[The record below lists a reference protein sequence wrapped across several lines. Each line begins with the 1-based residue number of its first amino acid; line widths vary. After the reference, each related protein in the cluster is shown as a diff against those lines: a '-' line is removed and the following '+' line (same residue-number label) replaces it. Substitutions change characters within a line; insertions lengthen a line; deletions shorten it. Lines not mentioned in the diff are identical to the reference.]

1 MKPMEQT
8 FEELFESTQ
17 YNQNIKRGQ
26 IIEANVINITD
37 DHAVLSAGLKSE
49 SFVNINQFKNSEGEV
64 EVSIG
69 DKVKVVIEEI
79 EDGEGQTKLSRQKAK
94 NEATW
99 AKLVS
104 ASETG
109 EIVTGLIQNR
119 IKGGFM
125 VLIEDVTAFLPGS
138 LVDIRPVRETQY
150 LEGTTS
156 EFKVV
161 KADKTTSNIVVSRK
175 AALLGDSEE
184 NRGEML
190 SKLNEGDVV
199 DGIIK
204 NLTDYGAFID
214 LGGLDGLL
222 HITDISWKK
231 IKHPSELLNIAEKIQ
246 VKIISIDN
254 EKNRVSLGLKQLEDD
269 PWDDLI
275 KNYEIGMKA
284 TCKIS
289 NITDYGLFMEIDDGI
304 EGLVH
309 VSEIDWTNNN
319 PNPHKIA
326 NVGDQVEVMILG
338 IDKEKRRVSL
348 GIKQCHPNPW
358 TDFAEKHSENETIKG
373 KIKSITDFGIFVEL
387 DGGIDGLVHISDVS
401 WDNDEDI
408 ELSTYKKS
416 DEIETTILAIDSNK
430 QRISLGIKQLDNDP
444 FQEYLAKHPKNS
456 TVSGVISEIDER
468 NALVSLSEKVN
479 GLLNISE
486 VSRDKVDDMRSTFR
500 PNDEIE
506 AKIVGYDKKNRT
518 IKLSIKAKEEIEEK
532 EALES
537 YKKDEK
543 ENISKTSLGDLL
555 KSKFVKDKD

>member
-1 MKPMEQT
+1 MEQT
-8 FEELFESTQ
+8 FEELFESSQ
-17 YNQNIKRGQ
+17 YNQNIKPGQ
-26 IIEANVINITD
+26 IIEANVINITA

-49 SFVNINQFKNSEGEV
+49 SFVNINQFKDSDGEI
-64 EVSIG
+64 EVNIG

-99 AKLVS
+99 SKLIS
-104 ASETG
+104 ATETG
-109 EIVTGLIQNR
+109 EIITGLIQNR

-125 VLIEDVTAFLPGS
+125 VLIDDVTAFLPGS
-138 LVDIRPVRETQY
+138 LVDVRPVRETQY
-150 LEGTTS
+150 LEGTVS

-161 KADKTTSNIVVSRK
+161 KADKSSNNIVVSRK

-199 DGIIK
+199 EGIIK

-269 PWDDLI
+269 PWEDLI

-284 TCKIS
+284 ACTIS
-289 NITDYGLFMEIDDGI
+289 NITDYGLFMEIEDGI

-309 VSEIDWTNNN
+309 VSEMDWTNNN

-326 NVGDQVEVMILG
+326 NVGDEVEVMILG

-348 GIKQCHPNPW
+348 GIKQCLPNPW
-358 TDFAEKHSENETIKG
+358 TDFANEYKENQKING

-387 DGGIDGLVHISDVS
+387 NGGIDGLVHISDVS
-401 WDNDEDI
+401 WENDEDI
-408 ELSTYKKS
+408 DLSAYKKS
-416 DEIETTILAIDSNK
+416 DEIETMILAIDSNK

-444 FQEYLAKHPKNS
+444 FQEYLTNHPKNS
-456 TVSGVISEIDER
+456 TVTGVITEVDER
-468 NALVSLSEKVN
+468 NALVTLAEKVN

-486 VSRDKVDDMRSTFR
+486 VSRDKVEDMRSSFR

-518 IKLSIKAKEEIEEK
+518 IKLSIKAKEETEEK
-532 EALES
+532 EALET

>member
-1 MKPMEQT
+1 MEQT
-8 FEELFESTQ
+8 FEELFESSQ
-17 YNQNIKRGQ
+17 YNQNIKPGQ
-26 IIEANVINITD
+26 IIEANVINITA

-49 SFVNINQFKNSEGEV
+49 SFVNINQFKSSDGEL
-64 EVSIG
+64 EVNIG

-79 EDGEGQTKLSRQKAK
+79 EDGEGQTRLSRQKAK

-99 AKLVS
+99 AKLIS
-104 ASETG
+104 ATESG
-109 EIVTGLIQNR
+109 EIITGLIQNR

-125 VLIEDVTAFLPGS
+125 VLIDDVTAFLPGS
-138 LVDIRPVRETQY
+138 LVDVRPVRETQY
-150 LEGTTS
+150 LEGTAS

-161 KADKTTSNIVVSRK
+161 KADKTSNNIVVSRK

-199 DGIIK
+199 EGIIK

-284 TCKIS
+284 ACTIS

-326 NVGDQVEVMILG
+326 NVGDQIEVMILG

-348 GIKQCHPNPW
+348 GIKQCLPNPW
-358 TDFAEKHSENETIKG
+358 TDFADQHKENQTIKG

-387 DGGIDGLVHISDVS
+387 NGGIDGLVHISDVS
-401 WDNDEDI
+401 WESDEDI
-408 ELSTYKKS
+408 DLSAYKKS
-416 DEIETTILAIDSNK
+416 DEIETMILAIDSNK

-444 FQEYLAKHPKNS
+444 FQEYLANHPKNS
-456 TVSGVISEIDER
+456 TVTGVISEVDER
-468 NALVSLSEKVN
+468 NALVSLAEKVN

-486 VSRDKVDDMRSTFR
+486 VSRDKVEDMRSSFR

-518 IKLSIKAKEEIEEK
+518 IKLSIKAKEETEEK
-532 EALES
+532 EALET

>member
-1 MKPMEQT
+1 MEQT
-8 FEELFESTQ
+8 FEELFESSQ
-17 YNQNIKRGQ
+17 YNQNIKPGQ
-26 IIEANVINITD
+26 IIEANVINITS

-49 SFVNINQFKNSEGEV
+49 SFVNINQFKNNDGEV
-64 EVSIG
+64 EISIG
-69 DKVKVVIEEI
+69 DKVNVVIEEI

-99 AKLVS
+99 AKLI
-104 ASETG
+104 AATDTG
-109 EIVTGLIQNR
+109 EIITGKIQNR

-125 VLIEDVTAFLPGS
+125 VMIDDITAFLPGS
-138 LVDIRPVRETQY
+138 LVDVRPVRETQY
-150 LEGTTS
+150 LEGTAS

-161 KADKTTSNIVVSRK
+161 KADKNSNNIVVSRK

-184 NRGEML
+184 NRGEMI

-199 DGIIK
+199 EGIIK

-231 IKHPSELLNIAEKIQ
+231 IRHPSERLTIAEKIQ

-254 EKNRVSLGLKQLEDD
+254 DKNRVSLGLKQLEDD
-269 PWDDLI
+269 PWNDLI

-284 TCKIS
+284 ACTIS

-348 GIKQCHPNPW
+348 GIKQCLDNPW
-358 TDFAEKHSENETIKG
+358 TSFAESHSENESIKG

-401 WDNDEDI
+401 WESDENID
-408 ELSTYKKS
+408 LSAYKKS
-416 DEIETTILAIDSNK
+416 DEIETVILSIDSNK
-430 QRISLGIKQLDNDP
+430 QRISLGIKQIDNDP
-444 FQEYLAKHPKNS
+444 FQDYLSKNPKNT
-456 TVSGVISEIDER
+456 TVKGVISEVDER
-468 NALVSLSEKVN
+468 NALVSLAEKVN

-486 VSRDKVDDMRSTFR
+486 VSRDKVVDMRSSFR

-518 IKLSIKAKEEIEEK
+518 IKLSIKAKEETEEK
-532 EALES
+532 EALET

-555 KSKFVKDKD
+555 KSKFIKDKD

>member
-1 MKPMEQT
+1 MEQT
-8 FEELFESTQ
+8 FEQLFESSQ
-17 YNQNIKRGQ
+17 YNQNIKPGQ
-26 IIEANVINITD
+26 IIEANVINITA

-49 SFVNINQFKNSEGEV
+49 SFVNINQFKNSDGDV
-64 EVSIG
+64 EVSVG
-69 DKVKVVIEEI
+69 DIVQVVIEEI
-79 EDGEGQTKLSRQKAK
+79 EDGEGQTRLSRQKAK

-99 AKLVS
+99 AKLIS

-109 EIVTGLIQNR
+109 EIITGLIQNR

-125 VLIEDVTAFLPGS
+125 VLIDDITAFLPGS

-161 KADKTTSNIVVSRK
+161 KAEKSSSNIVVSRK

-190 SKLNEGDVV
+190 AKLNEGDVV
-199 DGIIK
+199 EGIIK

-231 IKHPSELLNIAEKIQ
+231 IKHPSEVLNIAEKIK

-254 EKNRVSLGLKQLEDD
+254 EKSRVSLGLKQLEDD
-269 PWDDLI
+269 PWEDLI

-284 TCKIS
+284 ACTIS

-326 NVGDQVEVMILG
+326 NIGEQIEVMILG
-338 IDKEKRRVSL
+338 IDKDKRRVSL
-348 GIKQCHPNPW
+348 GIKQCLPNPW
-358 TDFAEKHSENETIKG
+358 VDFAEKHNESEIIKG

-387 DGGIDGLVHISDVS
+387 DGSIDGLIHISDVS
-401 WDNDEDI
+401 WESDENID
-408 ELSTYKKS
+408 LSSYKKS
-416 DEIETTILAIDSNK
+416 DEIESVILSIDPKK
-430 QRISLGIKQLDNDP
+430 QRISLGIKQLDSDP
-444 FQEYLAKHPKNS
+444 FQEYLNNNPKYT
-456 TVSGVISEIDER
+456 TVKGVIAEVDER
-468 NALVSLSEKVN
+468 NALVNLADKVN
-479 GLLNISE
+479 GLLNVSE
-486 VSRDKVDDMRSTFR
+486 VSRDKVEDMRSSFR
-500 PNDEIE
+500 PNDEVE
-506 AKIVGYDKKNRT
+506 AKIIGFDRKNRT
-518 IKLSIKAKEEIEEK
+518 IKLSIKAKEETEEK
-532 EALES
+532 EALET
-537 YKKDEK
+537 YQKDEK

-555 KSKFVKDKD
+555 KSKFTKGKD

>member
-1 MKPMEQT
+1 MEQT
-8 FEELFESTQ
+8 FEELFESSQ
-17 YNQNIKRGQ
+17 YNQNIKPGQ
-26 IIEANVINITD
+26 IIEANVINITA

-49 SFVNINQFKNSEGEV
+49 SFVNINQFKDSDGEI
-64 EVSIG
+64 EVNIG
-69 DKVKVVIEEI
+69 DTVKVVIEEI

-99 AKLVS
+99 SKLIS
-104 ASETG
+104 ATETG
-109 EIVTGLIQNR
+109 EIITGLIQNR

-125 VLIEDVTAFLPGS
+125 VLIDDVTAFLPGS
-138 LVDIRPVRETQY
+138 LVDVRPVRETQY
-150 LEGTTS
+150 LEGTVS

-161 KADKTTSNIVVSRK
+161 KADKSSNNIVVSRK
-175 AALLGDSEE
+175 AALLGDSED

-199 DGIIK
+199 EGIIK

-269 PWDDLI
+269 PWEDLI
-275 KNYEIGMKA
+275 KNYEIGMRA
-284 TCKIS
+284 ACTIS
-289 NITDYGLFMEIDDGI
+289 NITDYGLFMEIEDGI

-309 VSEIDWTNNN
+309 VSEMDWTNNN

-348 GIKQCHPNPW
+348 GIKQCLPNPW
-358 TDFAEKHSENETIKG
+358 TDFANEYKENQKIKG
-373 KIKSITDFGIFVEL
+373 TIKSITDFGIFVEL
-387 DGGIDGLVHISDVS
+387 NGGIDGLVHISDVS
-401 WDNDEDI
+401 WENDEDI
-408 ELSTYKKS
+408 DLSAYKKS
-416 DEIETTILAIDSNK
+416 DEIETMILAIDSNK

-444 FQEYLAKHPKNS
+444 FQEYLTSHPKNS
-456 TVSGVISEIDER
+456 TVKGVITEVDER
-468 NALVSLSEKVN
+468 NALVTLAEKVN

-486 VSRDKVDDMRSTFR
+486 VSRDKVEDMRSSFR
-500 PNDEIE
+500 PKDEIE

-518 IKLSIKAKEEIEEK
+518 IKLSIKAKEETEEK
-532 EALES
+532 EALET

>member
-1 MKPMEQT
+1 MEQT
-8 FEELFESTQ
+8 FEELFESSQ
-17 YNQNIKRGQ
+17 YNQNIKPGQ
-26 IIEANVINITD
+26 IIEANVINITS

-49 SFVNINQFKNSEGEV
+49 SFVNINQFKDNDGEV
-64 EVSIG
+64 EISIG
-69 DKVKVVIEEI
+69 DKVNVVIEEI

-99 AKLVS
+99 AKLI
-104 ASETG
+104 AATDTG
-109 EIVTGLIQNR
+109 EIITGKIQNR

-125 VLIEDVTAFLPGS
+125 VMIDDITAFLPGS
-138 LVDIRPVRETQY
+138 LVDVRPVRETQY
-150 LEGTTS
+150 LEGTAS

-161 KADKTTSNIVVSRK
+161 KADKNSNNIVVSRK

-184 NRGEML
+184 NRGEMI

-199 DGIIK
+199 EGIIK

-231 IKHPSELLNIAEKIQ
+231 IRHPSERLTIAEKIQ

-254 EKNRVSLGLKQLEDD
+254 DKNRVSLGLKQLEDD
-269 PWDDLI
+269 PWNDLI

-284 TCKIS
+284 ACTIS

-348 GIKQCHPNPW
+348 GIKQCLDNPW
-358 TDFAEKHSENETIKG
+358 VSFAESHSENESIKG

-401 WDNDEDI
+401 WESDENID
-408 ELSTYKKS
+408 LSAYKKS
-416 DEIETTILAIDSNK
+416 DEIETVILSIDSNK
-430 QRISLGIKQLDNDP
+430 QRISLGIKQIDNDP
-444 FQEYLAKHPKNS
+444 FQDYLSKNPKNT
-456 TVSGVISEIDER
+456 TVKGVISEVDER
-468 NALVSLSEKVN
+468 NALVSLAEKVN

-486 VSRDKVDDMRSTFR
+486 VSRDKVVDMRSSFR

-518 IKLSIKAKEEIEEK
+518 IKLSIKAKEETEEK
-532 EALES
+532 EALET

-555 KSKFVKDKD
+555 KSKFIKDKD

>member
-1 MKPMEQT
+1 MEQT
-8 FEELFESTQ
+8 FEELFESSQ
-17 YNQNIKRGQ
+17 YNQNIKPGQ
-26 IIEANVINITD
+26 IIEANVINITA

-49 SFVNINQFKNSEGEV
+49 SFVNINQFKSSDGEL
-64 EVSIG
+64 EVNIG

-79 EDGEGQTKLSRQKAK
+79 EDGEGQTRLSRQKAK

-99 AKLVS
+99 AKLIS
-104 ASETG
+104 ATESG
-109 EIVTGLIQNR
+109 EIITGLIQNR

-125 VLIEDVTAFLPGS
+125 VLIDDVTAFLPGS
-138 LVDIRPVRETQY
+138 LVDVRPVRETQY

-161 KADKTTSNIVVSRK
+161 KADKTSNNIVVSRK

-199 DGIIK
+199 EGIIK

-284 TCKIS
+284 ACTIS

-326 NVGDQVEVMILG
+326 NVGDQIEVMILG

-348 GIKQCHPNPW
+348 GIKQCLPNPW
-358 TDFAEKHSENETIKG
+358 TDFADQHKENQTIKG

-387 DGGIDGLVHISDVS
+387 NGGIDGLVHISDVS
-401 WDNDEDI
+401 WESDEDI
-408 ELSTYKKS
+408 DLSAYKKS
-416 DEIETTILAIDSNK
+416 DEIETMILAIDSNK

-444 FQEYLAKHPKNS
+444 FQDYLANHPKNS
-456 TVSGVISEIDER
+456 TVTGVISEVDER
-468 NALVSLSEKVN
+468 NALVSLAEKVN

-486 VSRDKVDDMRSTFR
+486 VSRDKVEDMRSSFR

-518 IKLSIKAKEEIEEK
+518 IKLSIKAKEETEEK
-532 EALES
+532 EALET

>member
-1 MKPMEQT
+1 MEQT
-8 FEELFESTQ
+8 FEELFESSQ
-17 YNQNIKRGQ
+17 YNQNIKPGQ
-26 IIEANVINITD
+26 IIEANVINITA

-49 SFVNINQFKNSEGEV
+49 SFVNINQFKSSDGEL
-64 EVSIG
+64 EVNIG

-79 EDGEGQTKLSRQKAK
+79 EDGEGQTRLSRQKAK

-99 AKLVS
+99 AKLIS
-104 ASETG
+104 ATESG
-109 EIVTGLIQNR
+109 EIITGLIQNR

-125 VLIEDVTAFLPGS
+125 VLIDDVTAFLPGS
-138 LVDIRPVRETQY
+138 LVDVRPVRETQY

-161 KADKTTSNIVVSRK
+161 KADKTSNNIVVSRK

-199 DGIIK
+199 EGIIK

-254 EKNRVSLGLKQLEDD
+254 EKSRVSLGLKQLEDD

-284 TCKIS
+284 ACTIS

-326 NVGDQVEVMILG
+326 NVGDQLEVMILG

-348 GIKQCHPNPW
+348 GIKQCLPNPW
-358 TDFAEKHSENETIKG
+358 TDFADQHKENQTIKG

-387 DGGIDGLVHISDVS
+387 NGGIDGLVHISDVS
-401 WDNDEDI
+401 WESDEDI
-408 ELSTYKKS
+408 DLSAYKKS
-416 DEIETTILAIDSNK
+416 DEIETMILAIDSNK

-444 FQEYLAKHPKNS
+444 FQEYLANHPKNS
-456 TVSGVISEIDER
+456 TVTGVISEVDER
-468 NALVSLSEKVN
+468 NALVSLAEKVN

-486 VSRDKVDDMRSTFR
+486 VSRDKVEDMRSSFR

-518 IKLSIKAKEEIEEK
+518 IKLSIKAKEETEEK
-532 EALES
+532 EALET

>member
-1 MKPMEQT
+1 MEQT
-8 FEELFESTQ
+8 FEELFESSQ
-17 YNQNIKRGQ
+17 YNQNIKPGQ
-26 IIEANVINITD
+26 IIEANVINITA

-49 SFVNINQFKNSEGEV
+49 SFVNINQFKDSDGEI
-64 EVSIG
+64 EVNIG
-69 DKVKVVIEEI
+69 DTVKVVIEEI

-99 AKLVS
+99 SKLIS
-104 ASETG
+104 ATETG
-109 EIVTGLIQNR
+109 EIITGLIQNR

-125 VLIEDVTAFLPGS
+125 VLIDDVTAFLPGS
-138 LVDIRPVRETQY
+138 LVDVRPVRETQY
-150 LEGTTS
+150 LEGTVS

-161 KADKTTSNIVVSRK
+161 KADKSSNNIVVSRK
-175 AALLGDSEE
+175 AALLGDSDE
-184 NRGEML
+184 NKGEML

-199 DGIIK
+199 EGIIK

-269 PWDDLI
+269 PWEDLI
-275 KNYEIGMKA
+275 KNYEIGMRA
-284 TCKIS
+284 ACTIS
-289 NITDYGLFMEIDDGI
+289 NITDYGLFMEIEDGI

-309 VSEIDWTNNN
+309 VSEMDWTNNN

-348 GIKQCHPNPW
+348 GIKQCLPNPW
-358 TDFAEKHSENETIKG
+358 TDFANEYKENQKIKG
-373 KIKSITDFGIFVEL
+373 TIKSITDFGIFVEL
-387 DGGIDGLVHISDVS
+387 NGGIDGLVHISDVS
-401 WDNDEDI
+401 WENDEDI
-408 ELSTYKKS
+408 DLSAYKKS
-416 DEIETTILAIDSNK
+416 DEIETMILAIDSNK

-444 FQEYLAKHPKNS
+444 FQEYLTNHPKNS
-456 TVSGVISEIDER
+456 TVTGVITEVDER
-468 NALVSLSEKVN
+468 NALVTLAEKVN

-486 VSRDKVDDMRSTFR
+486 VSRDKVEDMRSSFR

-518 IKLSIKAKEEIEEK
+518 IKLSIKAKEETEEK
-532 EALES
+532 EALET

>member
-1 MKPMEQT
+1 MEQT
-8 FEELFESTQ
+8 FEELFENSH
-17 YNQNIKRGQ
+17 YNKNIKPGQ
-26 IIEANVINITD
+26 IVEANVINVTA

-49 SFVNINQFKNSEGEV
+49 SFVNINQFKNSDGEV
-64 EVSIG
+64 EVSVG

-79 EDGEGQTKLSRQKAK
+79 EDGEGHTKLSRQKAK

-99 AKLVS
+99 AKLIS
-104 ASETG
+104 ASESG
-109 EIVTGLIQNR
+109 EIITGLIQNR

-125 VLIEDVTAFLPGS
+125 VLIDDVNAFLPGS

-161 KADKTTSNIVVSRK
+161 KADRGTSNIVVSRK

-184 NRGEML
+184 NRGELL

-269 PWDDLI
+269 PWEDLI

-284 TCKIS
+284 SCRIS
-289 NITDYGLFMEIDDGI
+289 NITDYGLFVEIDDGI

-326 NVGDQVEVMILG
+326 NIGDQIEVMILG

-348 GIKQCHPNPW
+348 GMKQCLQNPW
-358 TDFAEKHSENETIKG
+358 TEFAEQHNENDKING

-387 DGGIDGLVHISDVS
+387 DGGIDGLVHISDLS
-401 WDNDEDI
+401 WSNDEDI
-408 ELSTYKKS
+408 DMSAYKKS
-416 DEIETTILAIDSNK
+416 DDVETIILSIDPNK

-444 FQEYLAKHPKNS
+444 FQEYLANHPKNS
-456 TVSGVISEIDER
+456 TVKGVISEVDER
-468 NALVSLSEKVN
+468 NALVSLDEKVN

-486 VSRDKVDDMRSTFR
+486 VSRDKIDDMRSSFR
-500 PNDEIE
+500 PNDEIQ
-506 AKIVGYDKKNRT
+506 AKILGYDKKNRT
-518 IKLSIKAKEEIEEK
+518 IKLSIKAKEETEEK
-532 EALES
+532 EALET

>member
-1 MKPMEQT
+1 MEQT
-8 FEELFESTQ
+8 FEELFESSQ
-17 YNQNIKRGQ
+17 YNQNIKPGQ
-26 IIEANVINITD
+26 IIEANVINITA

-49 SFVNINQFKNSEGEV
+49 SFVNINQFKDSDGEI
-64 EVSIG
+64 EVNIG
-69 DKVKVVIEEI
+69 DTVKVVIEEI

-99 AKLVS
+99 SKLIS
-104 ASETG
+104 ATETG
-109 EIVTGLIQNR
+109 EIITGLIQNR

-125 VLIEDVTAFLPGS
+125 VLIDDVTAFLPGS
-138 LVDIRPVRETQY
+138 LVDVRPVRETQY
-150 LEGTTS
+150 LEGTVS

-161 KADKTTSNIVVSRK
+161 KADKSSNNIVVSRK

-199 DGIIK
+199 EGIIK

-269 PWDDLI
+269 PWEELI
-275 KNYEIGMKA
+275 KNYEIGMRA
-284 TCKIS
+284 ACTIS
-289 NITDYGLFMEIDDGI
+289 NITDYGLFMEIEDGI

-309 VSEIDWTNNN
+309 VSEMDWTNNN

-348 GIKQCHPNPW
+348 GIKQCLPNPW
-358 TDFAEKHSENETIKG
+358 TDFANEYKENQKIKG
-373 KIKSITDFGIFVEL
+373 TIKSITDFGIFVEL
-387 DGGIDGLVHISDVS
+387 NGGIDGLVHISDVS
-401 WDNDEDI
+401 WENDEDI
-408 ELSTYKKS
+408 DLSAYKKS
-416 DEIETTILAIDSNK
+416 DEIETMILAIDSNK

-444 FQEYLAKHPKNS
+444 FQEYLTNHPKNS
-456 TVSGVISEIDER
+456 TVTGVITEVDER
-468 NALVSLSEKVN
+468 NALVTLAEKVN

-486 VSRDKVDDMRSTFR
+486 VSRDKVEDMRSSFR

-518 IKLSIKAKEEIEEK
+518 IKLSIKAKEETEEK
-532 EALES
+532 EALET

-543 ENISKTSLGDLL
+543 ENN
-555 KSKFVKDKD
+555 

>member
-1 MKPMEQT
+1 MEQT
-8 FEELFESTQ
+8 FEELFEGSQ
-17 YNQNIKRGQ
+17 YNKNIKPGQ
-26 IIEANVINITD
+26 IIEANVINITP

-49 SFVNINQFKNSEGEV
+49 SFVNINQFKNSDGEI

-79 EDGEGQTKLSRQKAK
+79 EDGEGQTRLSRQKAK

-99 AKLVS
+99 SKLIS
-104 ASETG
+104 ATETG

-125 VLIEDVTAFLPGS
+125 VLLDDVTAFLPGS
-138 LVDIRPVRETQY
+138 LVDVRPVRETQY

-161 KADKTTSNIVVSRK
+161 KADKASSNIVVSRK

-190 SKLNEGDVV
+190 AKLNEGDVV
-199 DGIIK
+199 EGIIK

-231 IKHPSELLNIAEKIQ
+231 IKHPSEHLTIAEKIK

-269 PWDDLI
+269 PWEDLI

-284 TCKIS
+284 ACTIS

-326 NVGDQVEVMILG
+326 NVGDQAEVMILG
-338 IDKEKRRVSL
+338 IDKDKRRVSL
-348 GIKQCHPNPW
+348 GIKQCLPNPW
-358 TDFAEKHSENETIKG
+358 NEFAEAHNENEKIKG

-387 DGGIDGLVHISDVS
+387 NGGIDGLVHISDVS
-401 WDNDEDI
+401 WESDENID
-408 ELSTYKKS
+408 LSAYKKS
-416 DEIETTILAIDSNK
+416 DDIETIILSIDSNK
-430 QRISLGIKQLDNDP
+430 QRISLGLKQLDSDP
-444 FQEYLAKHPKNS
+444 FQEYLSNNPKNS
-456 TVSGVISEIDER
+456 TVKGVISEVDER
-468 NALVSLSEKVN
+468 NALVSLAEKVN

-486 VSRDKVDDMRSTFR
+486 VSRDKVEDMRSSFR

-518 IKLSIKAKEEIEEK
+518 IKLSIKAKQETEEK
-532 EALES
+532 EALET

>member
-1 MKPMEQT
+1 MEQT
-8 FEELFESTQ
+8 FEELFESSQ
-17 YNQNIKRGQ
+17 YNKNIKPGQ
-26 IIEANVINITD
+26 IIEANVINITP

-49 SFVNINQFKNSEGEV
+49 SFVNINQFKNSDGEI

-79 EDGEGQTKLSRQKAK
+79 EDGEGQTRLSRQKAK

-99 AKLVS
+99 SKLIS
-104 ASETG
+104 ATESG
-109 EIVTGLIQNR
+109 DIVTGLIQNR

-125 VLIEDVTAFLPGS
+125 VLLDDVTAFLPGS
-138 LVDIRPVRETQY
+138 LVDVRPVRETQY

-161 KADKTTSNIVVSRK
+161 KADKASSNIVVSRK

-190 SKLNEGDVV
+190 AKLNEGDVV
-199 DGIIK
+199 EGIIK

-231 IKHPSELLNIAEKIQ
+231 IKHPSEHLTIAEKIK

-269 PWDDLI
+269 PWEDLI

-284 TCKIS
+284 ACTIS

-326 NVGDQVEVMILG
+326 NVGDQAEVMILG
-338 IDKEKRRVSL
+338 IDKDKRRVSL
-348 GIKQCHPNPW
+348 GIKQCLPNPW
-358 TDFAEKHSENETIKG
+358 NEFAEAHNENEKIKG

-387 DGGIDGLVHISDVS
+387 NGGIDGLVHISDVS
-401 WDNDEDI
+401 WESDENID
-408 ELSTYKKS
+408 LSAYKKS
-416 DEIETTILAIDSNK
+416 DDIETIILSIDSNK
-430 QRISLGIKQLDNDP
+430 QRISLGLKQLDSDP
-444 FQEYLAKHPKNS
+444 FQEYLSNNPKNS
-456 TVSGVISEIDER
+456 TVKGVISEVDER
-468 NALVSLSEKVN
+468 NALVSLAEKVN

-486 VSRDKVDDMRSTFR
+486 VSRDKIEDMRSSFR

-518 IKLSIKAKEEIEEK
+518 IKLSIRAKQETEEK
-532 EALES
+532 EALET

>member
-1 MKPMEQT
+1 MEQT
-8 FEELFESTQ
+8 FEELFENSQ
-17 YNQNIKRGQ
+17 YNQNIKPGQ
-26 IIEANVINITD
+26 IIEANVINITA

-49 SFVNINQFKNSEGEV
+49 SFVNINQFKSSDGEL
-64 EVSIG
+64 EVNIG

-79 EDGEGQTKLSRQKAK
+79 EDGEGQTRLSRQKAK

-99 AKLVS
+99 AKLIS
-104 ASETG
+104 ATESG
-109 EIVTGLIQNR
+109 EIITGLIQNR

-125 VLIEDVTAFLPGS
+125 VLIDDVTAFLPGS
-138 LVDIRPVRETQY
+138 LVDVRPVRETQY

-161 KADKTTSNIVVSRK
+161 KADKTSNNIVVSRK

-199 DGIIK
+199 EGIIK

-284 TCKIS
+284 ACTIS

-326 NVGDQVEVMILG
+326 NVGDQIEVMILG

-348 GIKQCHPNPW
+348 GIKQCLPNPW
-358 TDFAEKHSENETIKG
+358 TDFADQHKENQTIKG

-387 DGGIDGLVHISDVS
+387 NGGIDGLVHISDVS
-401 WDNDEDI
+401 WESDEDI
-408 ELSTYKKS
+408 DLSAYKKS
-416 DEIETTILAIDSNK
+416 DEIETMILAIDSNK

-444 FQEYLAKHPKNS
+444 FQEYLANHPKNS
-456 TVSGVISEIDER
+456 TVTGVISEVDER
-468 NALVSLSEKVN
+468 NALVSLAEKVN

-486 VSRDKVDDMRSTFR
+486 VSRDKVEDMRSSFR

-518 IKLSIKAKEEIEEK
+518 IKLSIKAKEETEEK
-532 EALES
+532 EALET

>member
-1 MKPMEQT
+1 MEQT
-8 FEELFESTQ
+8 FEELFESSQ
-17 YNQNIKRGQ
+17 YNQNIKPGQ
-26 IIEANVINITD
+26 IIDANVINITP

-49 SFVNINQFKNSEGEV
+49 SFVNINQFKNSDGEV
-64 EVSIG
+64 EISIG

-79 EDGEGQTKLSRQKAK
+79 EDGEGQTRLSRQKAK

-99 AKLVS
+99 NKLIS
-104 ASETG
+104 ATESG

-125 VLIEDVTAFLPGS
+125 VLIDDITAFLPGS

-161 KADKTTSNIVVSRK
+161 KADKTSNNIVVSRK

-199 DGIIK
+199 EGIIK

-231 IKHPSELLNIAEKIQ
+231 IKHPSELLNIAEKIK

-269 PWDDLI
+269 PWEDLI

-284 TCKIS
+284 SCTIS

-326 NVGDQVEVMILG
+326 NVGDQIEVMILG
-338 IDKEKRRVSL
+338 IEKEKRRVSL
-348 GIKQCHPNPW
+348 GIKQCLPNPW
-358 TDFAEKHSENETIKG
+358 ADFSDRYNQNEKING

-387 DGGIDGLVHISDVS
+387 DGGIDGLIHISDIS
-401 WDNDEDI
+401 WESDENID
-408 ELSTYKKS
+408 LSTYKKS
-416 DEIETTILAIDSNK
+416 DEIEAMILSIDPKK

-444 FQEYLAKHPKNS
+444 FQEYITKNTKNS
-456 TVSGVISEIDER
+456 TVKGIISEVDER
-468 NALVSLSEKVN
+468 NALVSLADKVN

-486 VSRDKVDDMRSTFR
+486 VSRDKIDDMRSSFR

-506 AKIVGYDKKNRT
+506 AKIIGYDKKNRT
-518 IKLSIKAKEEIEEK
+518 IKLSIKAKEETEEK
-532 EALES
+532 EALET

-543 ENISKTSLGDLL
+543 ESISKTSLGDLL
-555 KSKFVKDKD
+555 KSKFVKDED

>member
-1 MKPMEQT
+1 MEQT
-8 FEELFESTQ
+8 FEKLFESSQ
-17 YNQNIKRGQ
+17 YNQNIKPGQ
-26 IIEANVINITD
+26 IIEANVINITA

-49 SFVNINQFKNSEGEV
+49 SFVNINQFKSSDGEL
-64 EVSIG
+64 EVNIG

-79 EDGEGQTKLSRQKAK
+79 EDGEGQTRLSRQKAK

-99 AKLVS
+99 AKLIS
-104 ASETG
+104 STESG

-125 VLIEDVTAFLPGS
+125 VLIDDVTAFLPGS
-138 LVDIRPVRETQY
+138 LVDVRPVRETQY

-161 KADKTTSNIVVSRK
+161 KADKTSNNIVVSRK

-199 DGIIK
+199 EGIIK

-284 TCKIS
+284 ACMIS

-326 NVGDQVEVMILG
+326 NVGDQIEVMILG

-348 GIKQCHPNPW
+348 GIKQCLPNPW
-358 TDFAEKHSENETIKG
+358 TDFADQHKENQTIKG

-387 DGGIDGLVHISDVS
+387 NGGIDGLVHISDVS
-401 WDNDEDI
+401 WESDEDI
-408 ELSTYKKS
+408 DLSAYKKS
-416 DEIETTILAIDSNK
+416 DEIETMILAIDSNK

-444 FQEYLAKHPKNS
+444 FQEYLANHPKNS
-456 TVSGVISEIDER
+456 TVTGVISEVDER
-468 NALVSLSEKVN
+468 NALVSLAEKVN

-486 VSRDKVDDMRSTFR
+486 VSRDKVEDMRSSFR

-518 IKLSIKAKEEIEEK
+518 IKLSIKAKEETEEK
-532 EALES
+532 EALET

>member
-1 MKPMEQT
+1 MEQT
-8 FEELFESTQ
+8 FEELFESSQ
-17 YNQNIKRGQ
+17 YNQNIKPGQ
-26 IIEANVINITD
+26 IIEANVINITA

-49 SFVNINQFKNSEGEV
+49 SFVNINQFKDSDGEI
-64 EVSIG
+64 EVNIG

-99 AKLVS
+99 SKLIS
-104 ASETG
+104 ATETG
-109 EIVTGLIQNR
+109 EIITGLIQNR

-125 VLIEDVTAFLPGS
+125 VLIDDVTAFLPGS
-138 LVDIRPVRETQY
+138 LVDVRPVRETQY
-150 LEGTTS
+150 LEGTVS

-161 KADKTTSNIVVSRK
+161 KADKSSNNIVVSRK

-199 DGIIK
+199 EGIIK

-269 PWDDLI
+269 PWEDLI
-275 KNYEIGMKA
+275 KNYEIGMRA
-284 TCKIS
+284 ACTIS
-289 NITDYGLFMEIDDGI
+289 NITDYGLFMEIEDGI

-309 VSEIDWTNNN
+309 VSEMDWTNNN

-326 NVGDQVEVMILG
+326 NVGDEVEVMILG

-348 GIKQCHPNPW
+348 GIKQCLPNPW
-358 TDFAEKHSENETIKG
+358 TDFANEYKENQKIKG
-373 KIKSITDFGIFVEL
+373 TIKSITDFGIFVEL
-387 DGGIDGLVHISDVS
+387 NGGIDGLVHISDVS
-401 WDNDEDI
+401 WENDEDI
-408 ELSTYKKS
+408 DLSAYKKS
-416 DEIETTILAIDSNK
+416 DEIETMILAIDSNK

-444 FQEYLAKHPKNS
+444 FQEYLANHPKNS
-456 TVSGVISEIDER
+456 TVTGVITEVDER
-468 NALVSLSEKVN
+468 NALVTLAEKVN

-486 VSRDKVDDMRSTFR
+486 VSRDKVEDMRSSFR

-518 IKLSIKAKEEIEEK
+518 IKLSIKAKEETEEK
-532 EALES
+532 EALET

>member
-1 MKPMEQT
+1 MEQT
-8 FEELFESTQ
+8 FEELFESSQ
-17 YNQNIKRGQ
+17 YNQNIKPGQ
-26 IIEANVINITD
+26 IIEANVINITA

-49 SFVNINQFKNSEGEV
+49 SFVNINQFKDSDGEI
-64 EVSIG
+64 EVNIG

-99 AKLVS
+99 SKLIS
-104 ASETG
+104 ATETG
-109 EIVTGLIQNR
+109 EIITGLIQNR

-125 VLIEDVTAFLPGS
+125 VLIDDVTAFLPGS
-138 LVDIRPVRETQY
+138 LVDVRPVRETQY
-150 LEGTTS
+150 LEGTVS

-161 KADKTTSNIVVSRK
+161 KADKSSNNIVVSRK

-199 DGIIK
+199 EGIIK

-269 PWDDLI
+269 PWEDLI
-275 KNYEIGMKA
+275 KNYEIGMRA
-284 TCKIS
+284 ACTIS
-289 NITDYGLFMEIDDGI
+289 NITDYGLFMEIEDGI

-309 VSEIDWTNNN
+309 VSEMDWTNNN

-348 GIKQCHPNPW
+348 GIKQCLPNPW
-358 TDFAEKHSENETIKG
+358 TDFANEYKENQKIKG
-373 KIKSITDFGIFVEL
+373 TIKSITDFGIFVEL
-387 DGGIDGLVHISDVS
+387 NGGIDGLVHISDVS
-401 WDNDEDI
+401 WENDEDI
-408 ELSTYKKS
+408 DLSAYKKS
-416 DEIETTILAIDSNK
+416 DEIETMILAIDSNK

-444 FQEYLAKHPKNS
+444 FQEYLTNHPKNS
-456 TVSGVISEIDER
+456 TVTGVVTEVDER
-468 NALVSLSEKVN
+468 NALVTLAEKVN

-486 VSRDKVDDMRSTFR
+486 VSRDKVEDMRSSFR
-500 PNDEIE
+500 PNDQIE

-518 IKLSIKAKEEIEEK
+518 IKLSIKAKEETEEK
-532 EALES
+532 EALET

>member
-1 MKPMEQT
+1 MEQT
-8 FEELFESTQ
+8 FEELFESSQ
-17 YNQNIKRGQ
+17 YNQNIKPGQ
-26 IIEANVINITD
+26 IIEANVINITA

-49 SFVNINQFKNSEGEV
+49 SFVNINQFKDSDGEI
-64 EVSIG
+64 EVNIG
-69 DKVKVVIEEI
+69 DTVKVVIEEI

-99 AKLVS
+99 SKLIS
-104 ASETG
+104 ATETG
-109 EIVTGLIQNR
+109 EIITGLIQNR

-125 VLIEDVTAFLPGS
+125 VLIDDVTAFLPGS
-138 LVDIRPVRETQY
+138 LVDVRPVRETQY
-150 LEGTTS
+150 LEGTVS

-161 KADKTTSNIVVSRK
+161 KADKSSNNIVVSRK

-199 DGIIK
+199 EGIIK

-269 PWDDLI
+269 PWEDLI

-284 TCKIS
+284 ACTIS
-289 NITDYGLFMEIDDGI
+289 NITDYGLFMEIEDGI

-309 VSEIDWTNNN
+309 VSEMDWTNNN

-348 GIKQCHPNPW
+348 GIKQCLPNPW
-358 TDFAEKHSENETIKG
+358 TDFANEYKENQKIKG
-373 KIKSITDFGIFVEL
+373 TIKSITDFGIFVEL
-387 DGGIDGLVHISDVS
+387 NGGIDGLVHISDVS
-401 WDNDEDI
+401 WENDEDI
-408 ELSTYKKS
+408 DLSAYKKS
-416 DEIETTILAIDSNK
+416 DEIETMILAIDSNK

-444 FQEYLAKHPKNS
+444 FQEYLTNHPKNS
-456 TVSGVISEIDER
+456 TVTGVITEVDER
-468 NALVSLSEKVN
+468 NALVTLAEKVN

-486 VSRDKVDDMRSTFR
+486 VSRDKVEDMRSSFR

-518 IKLSIKAKEEIEEK
+518 IKLSIKAKEETEEK
-532 EALES
+532 EALET

>member
-1 MKPMEQT
+1 MEQT
-8 FEELFESTQ
+8 FEELFESSK
-17 YNQNIKRGQ
+17 YNQNIKPGQ
-26 IIEANVINITD
+26 IIEANVINITP

-49 SFVNINQFKNSEGEV
+49 SFVNINQFKNSDGEI

-69 DKVKVVIEEI
+69 DKVNVVIEEI
-79 EDGEGQTKLSRQKAK
+79 EDGEGQTRLSRQKAK

-99 AKLVS
+99 AKLIS
-104 ASETG
+104 ATESG

-125 VLIEDVTAFLPGS
+125 VLIDDVNAFLPGS

-150 LEGTTS
+150 LEGSTS

-161 KADKTTSNIVVSRK
+161 KADKSSNNIVVSRK

-190 SKLNEGDVV
+190 SKLNEGDIVE
-199 DGIIK
+199 GIIK

-284 TCKIS
+284 ACTIS

-326 NVGDQVEVMILG
+326 NIGDQVEVMILG
-338 IDKEKRRVSL
+338 IDKDKRRVSL
-348 GIKQCHPNPW
+348 GIKQCLPNPW
-358 TDFAEKHSENETIKG
+358 TDFSQTHTENEKIKG

-387 DGGIDGLVHISDVS
+387 NGGIDGLVHISDIS
-401 WDNDEDI
+401 WESDENID
-408 ELSTYKKS
+408 LSAYKKS
-416 DEIETTILAIDSNK
+416 DEIEAIILSIDSNK
-430 QRISLGIKQLDNDP
+430 QRISLGIKQLDSDP
-444 FQEYLAKHPKNS
+444 FQEYLLKNPKNS
-456 TVSGVISEIDER
+456 TVKGIISEVDER
-468 NALVSLSEKVN
+468 NALISLADKVN

-486 VSRDKVDDMRSTFR
+486 VSRDKVEDMRSSFR

-506 AKIVGYDKKNRT
+506 AKIVGFDKKNRT
-518 IKLSIKAKEEIEEK
+518 IKLSIKAKEETEEK
-532 EALES
+532 EALET

-543 ENISKTSLGDLL
+543 ESISKTTLGDLL
-555 KSKFVKDKD
+555 KSKFIKDKD

>member
-1 MKPMEQT
+1 MEQT
-8 FEELFESTQ
+8 FEELFENSQ
-17 YNQNIKRGQ
+17 YNQNIKPGQ
-26 IIEANVINITD
+26 IIEANVINITA

-49 SFVNINQFKNSEGEV
+49 SFVNINQFKSSDGEL
-64 EVSIG
+64 EVNIG

-79 EDGEGQTKLSRQKAK
+79 EDGEGQTRLSRQKAK

-99 AKLVS
+99 AKLIS
-104 ASETG
+104 ATESG
-109 EIVTGLIQNR
+109 EIITGLIQNR

-125 VLIEDVTAFLPGS
+125 VLIDDVTAFLPGS
-138 LVDIRPVRETQY
+138 LVDVRPVRETQY

-161 KADKTTSNIVVSRK
+161 KADKTSNNIVVSRK

-199 DGIIK
+199 EGIIK

-284 TCKIS
+284 ACTIS

-319 PNPHKIA
+319 PNPHKLA

-348 GIKQCHPNPW
+348 GIKQCLPNPW
-358 TDFAEKHSENETIKG
+358 TDFADQHKENQTIKG

-387 DGGIDGLVHISDVS
+387 NGGIDGLVHISDVS
-401 WDNDEDI
+401 WESDEDI
-408 ELSTYKKS
+408 DLSAYKKS
-416 DEIETTILAIDSNK
+416 DEIETMILAIDSNK

-444 FQEYLAKHPKNS
+444 FQEYLANHPKNS
-456 TVSGVISEIDER
+456 TVTGVISEVDER
-468 NALVSLSEKVN
+468 NALVSLAEKVN

-486 VSRDKVDDMRSTFR
+486 VSRDKVEDMRSSFR

-518 IKLSIKAKEEIEEK
+518 IKLSIKAKEETEEK
-532 EALES
+532 EALAT

>member
-1 MKPMEQT
+1 MEQT
-8 FEELFESTQ
+8 FEELFESSQ
-17 YNQNIKRGQ
+17 YNHNIKPGQ
-26 IIEANVINITD
+26 IIEANVIKITP

-49 SFVNINQFKNSEGEV
+49 SFVNINQFKNSDGEI
-64 EVSIG
+64 EVTIG

-79 EDGEGQTKLSRQKAK
+79 EDGEGQTRLSRQKAK

-99 AKLVS
+99 SKLIS
-104 ASETG
+104 ATESG
-109 EIVTGLIQNR
+109 DIVTGLIQNR

-125 VLIEDVTAFLPGS
+125 VLIDDVTAFLPGS
-138 LVDIRPVRETQY
+138 LVDVRPVRETQY

-161 KADKTTSNIVVSRK
+161 KADKSSNNIVVSRK

-190 SKLNEGDVV
+190 SKLNEGDIV

-231 IKHPSELLNIAEKIQ
+231 IKHPSERLNIAEKIQ

-284 TCKIS
+284 ACTIS

-309 VSEIDWTNNN
+309 VSEVDWKNNN

-326 NVGDQVEVMILG
+326 NIGDQVEVMILS
-338 IDKEKRRVSL
+338 IDKDKRRVSL
-348 GIKQCHPNPW
+348 GIKQCLPNPW
-358 TDFAEKHSENETIKG
+358 TDFSETHNENEKIKG

-387 DGGIDGLVHISDVS
+387 NGGIDGLVHISDVS
-401 WDNDEDI
+401 WENDENID
-408 ELSTYKKS
+408 LSGYKKS
-416 DEIETTILAIDSNK
+416 DEIETMILSIDPSK
-430 QRISLGIKQLDNDP
+430 QRISLGIKQLDSDP
-444 FQEYLAKHPKNS
+444 FQAYLMKNPKNS
-456 TVSGVISEIDER
+456 TVKGTVSEVDER
-468 NALVSLSEKVN
+468 NALISLADKVN

-486 VSRDKVDDMRSTFR
+486 VSRDKVEDMRSSFR

-518 IKLSIKAKEEIEEK
+518 IKLSIKAKEETEEK
-532 EALES
+532 EALET

-543 ENISKTSLGDLL
+543 ENISKTTLGDLL
-555 KSKFVKDKD
+555 KSKFVKGKD

>member
-1 MKPMEQT
+1 MEQT
-8 FEELFESTQ
+8 FEELFESSQ
-17 YNQNIKRGQ
+17 YNQNIKPGQ
-26 IIEANVINITD
+26 IIEANVINITA

-49 SFVNINQFKNSEGEV
+49 SFVNINQFKSSDGEL
-64 EVSIG
+64 EVNIG

-79 EDGEGQTKLSRQKAK
+79 EDGEGQTRLSRQKAK

-99 AKLVS
+99 AKLIS
-104 ASETG
+104 ATESG
-109 EIVTGLIQNR
+109 EIITGLIQNR

-125 VLIEDVTAFLPGS
+125 VLIDDVTAFLPGS
-138 LVDIRPVRETQY
+138 LVDVRPVRETQY

-161 KADKTTSNIVVSRK
+161 KADKTSNNIVVSRK

-199 DGIIK
+199 EGIIK

-284 TCKIS
+284 ACTIS

-326 NVGDQVEVMILG
+326 NVGDQIEVMILG

-348 GIKQCHPNPW
+348 GIKQCLPNPW
-358 TDFAEKHSENETIKG
+358 TDFADQHKENQTIKG

-387 DGGIDGLVHISDVS
+387 NGGIDGLVHISDVS
-401 WDNDEDI
+401 WESDEDI
-408 ELSTYKKS
+408 DLSAYKKS
-416 DEIETTILAIDSNK
+416 DEIETMILAIDSNK

-444 FQEYLAKHPKNS
+444 FQEYLANHPKNT
-456 TVSGVISEIDER
+456 TVTGVISEVDER
-468 NALVSLSEKVN
+468 NALVSLAEKVN

-486 VSRDKVDDMRSTFR
+486 VSRDKVEDMRSSFR

-518 IKLSIKAKEEIEEK
+518 IKLSIKAKEETEEK
-532 EALES
+532 EALET

>member
-1 MKPMEQT
+1 MEQT
-8 FEELFESTQ
+8 FEELFENSQ
-17 YNQNIKRGQ
+17 YNQNIKPGQ
-26 IIEANVINITD
+26 IIEANVINITA

-49 SFVNINQFKNSEGEV
+49 SFVNINQFKSSDGEL
-64 EVSIG
+64 EVNIG

-79 EDGEGQTKLSRQKAK
+79 EDGEGQTRLSRQKAK

-99 AKLVS
+99 AKLIS
-104 ASETG
+104 ATESG
-109 EIVTGLIQNR
+109 EIITGLIQNR

-125 VLIEDVTAFLPGS
+125 VLIDDVTAFLPGS
-138 LVDIRPVRETQY
+138 LVDVRPVRETQY

-156 EFKVV
+156 EFKVI
-161 KADKTTSNIVVSRK
+161 KADKTSNNIVVSRK

-199 DGIIK
+199 EGIIK

-254 EKNRVSLGLKQLEDD
+254 EKSRVSLGLKQLEDD

-284 TCKIS
+284 ACTIS

-319 PNPHKIA
+319 PNPHKLA

-348 GIKQCHPNPW
+348 GIKQCLPNPW
-358 TDFAEKHSENETIKG
+358 TDFADQHKENQTIKG

-387 DGGIDGLVHISDVS
+387 NGGIDGLVHISDVS
-401 WDNDEDI
+401 WESDEDI
-408 ELSTYKKS
+408 DLSAYKKS
-416 DEIETTILAIDSNK
+416 DEIETMILAIDSNK

-444 FQEYLAKHPKNS
+444 FQEYLANHPKNS
-456 TVSGVISEIDER
+456 TVTGVISEVDER
-468 NALVSLSEKVN
+468 NALVSLAEKVN

-486 VSRDKVDDMRSTFR
+486 VSRDKVEDMRSSFR

-518 IKLSIKAKEEIEEK
+518 IKLSIKAKEETEEK
-532 EALES
+532 EALET

>member
-1 MKPMEQT
+1 MEQT
-8 FEELFESTQ
+8 FEDLFESSQ
-17 YNQNIKRGQ
+17 YNQNIKPGQ
-26 IIEANVINITD
+26 IIEANVINITA

-49 SFVNINQFKNSEGEV
+49 SFVNINQFKSSDGEL
-64 EVSIG
+64 EVNIG

-79 EDGEGQTKLSRQKAK
+79 EDGEGQTRLSRQKAK

-99 AKLVS
+99 AKLIS
-104 ASETG
+104 ATESG
-109 EIVTGLIQNR
+109 EIITGLIQNR

-125 VLIEDVTAFLPGS
+125 VLIDDVTAFLPGS
-138 LVDIRPVRETQY
+138 LVDVRPVRETQY
-150 LEGTTS
+150 LEGTAS

-161 KADKTTSNIVVSRK
+161 KADKTSNNIVVSRK

-199 DGIIK
+199 EGIIK

-275 KNYEIGMKA
+275 RNYEIGMKA
-284 TCKIS
+284 ACTIS

-348 GIKQCHPNPW
+348 GIKQCLPNPW
-358 TDFAEKHSENETIKG
+358 TDFADQHKENQTIKG

-387 DGGIDGLVHISDVS
+387 NGGIDGLVHISDVS
-401 WDNDEDI
+401 WESDEDI
-408 ELSTYKKS
+408 DLSAYKKS
-416 DEIETTILAIDSNK
+416 DEIETMILAIDSNK

-444 FQEYLAKHPKNS
+444 FQEYLANHPKNS
-456 TVSGVISEIDER
+456 TVTGVISEVDER
-468 NALVSLSEKVN
+468 NALVSLAEKVN

-486 VSRDKVDDMRSTFR
+486 VSRDKVEDMRSSFR

-518 IKLSIKAKEEIEEK
+518 IKLSIKAKEETEEK
-532 EALES
+532 EALET

-555 KSKFVKDKD
+555 KSKFIKDKD

>member
-1 MKPMEQT
+1 MEQT
-8 FEELFESTQ
+8 FEELFESSQ
-17 YNQNIKRGQ
+17 YNQNIKPGQ
-26 IIEANVINITD
+26 IIEANVINITA

-49 SFVNINQFKNSEGEV
+49 SFVNINQFKDSDGEI
-64 EVSIG
+64 EVNIG
-69 DKVKVVIEEI
+69 DTVKVVIEEI

-99 AKLVS
+99 SKLIS
-104 ASETG
+104 ATETG
-109 EIVTGLIQNR
+109 EIITGLIQNR

-125 VLIEDVTAFLPGS
+125 VLIDDVTAFLPGS
-138 LVDIRPVRETQY
+138 LVDVRPVRETQY
-150 LEGTTS
+150 LEGTVS

-161 KADKTTSNIVVSRK
+161 KADKSSNNIVVSRK

-199 DGIIK
+199 EGIIK

-269 PWDDLI
+269 PWEDLI
-275 KNYEIGMKA
+275 KNYEIGMRA
-284 TCKIS
+284 ACTIS
-289 NITDYGLFMEIDDGI
+289 NITDYGLFMEIEDGI

-309 VSEIDWTNNN
+309 VSEMDWTNNN

-348 GIKQCHPNPW
+348 GIKQCLPNPW
-358 TDFAEKHSENETIKG
+358 TDFANEYKENQKIKG
-373 KIKSITDFGIFVEL
+373 TIKSITDFGIFVEL
-387 DGGIDGLVHISDVS
+387 NGGIDGLVHISDVS
-401 WDNDEDI
+401 WENDEDI
-408 ELSTYKKS
+408 DLSAYKKS
-416 DEIETTILAIDSNK
+416 DEIETMILAIDSNK

-444 FQEYLAKHPKNS
+444 FQEYLTNHPKNS
-456 TVSGVISEIDER
+456 TVTGVITEVDER
-468 NALVSLSEKVN
+468 NALVTLAEKVN

-486 VSRDKVDDMRSTFR
+486 VSRDKVEDMRSSFR

-518 IKLSIKAKEEIEEK
+518 IKLSIKAKEETEEK
-532 EALES
+532 EALET

>member
-1 MKPMEQT
+1 MEQT
-8 FEELFESTQ
+8 FEELFESSQ
-17 YNQNIKRGQ
+17 YNQNIKPGQ
-26 IIEANVINITD
+26 IIEANVINITA

-49 SFVNINQFKNSEGEV
+49 SFVNINQFKDSDGEI
-64 EVSIG
+64 EVNIG
-69 DKVKVVIEEI
+69 DTVKVVIEEI

-99 AKLVS
+99 SKLIS
-104 ASETG
+104 ATETG
-109 EIVTGLIQNR
+109 EIITGLIQNR

-125 VLIEDVTAFLPGS
+125 VLIDDVTAFLPGS
-138 LVDIRPVRETQY
+138 LVDVRPVRETQY
-150 LEGTTS
+150 LEGTVS

-161 KADKTTSNIVVSRK
+161 KADKSSNNIVVSRK

-199 DGIIK
+199 EGIIK

-269 PWDDLI
+269 PWEDLI
-275 KNYEIGMKA
+275 KNYEIGMRA
-284 TCKIS
+284 ACTIS
-289 NITDYGLFMEIDDGI
+289 NITDYGLFMEIEDGI

-309 VSEIDWTNNN
+309 VSEMDWTNNN

-326 NVGDQVEVMILG
+326 NVGDEVEVMILG

-348 GIKQCHPNPW
+348 GIKQCLPNPW
-358 TDFAEKHSENETIKG
+358 TDFANEYKENQKIKG
-373 KIKSITDFGIFVEL
+373 TIKSITDFGIFVEL
-387 DGGIDGLVHISDVS
+387 NGGIDGLVHISDVS
-401 WDNDEDI
+401 WENDEDI
-408 ELSTYKKS
+408 DLSAYKKS
-416 DEIETTILAIDSNK
+416 DEIETMILAIDSNK

-444 FQEYLAKHPKNS
+444 FQDYLANHPKNS
-456 TVSGVISEIDER
+456 IVTGVIIEVDER
-468 NALVSLSEKVN
+468 NALVTLAEKVN

-486 VSRDKVDDMRSTFR
+486 VSRDKVEDMRSSFR

-518 IKLSIKAKEEIEEK
+518 IKLSIKAKEETEEK
-532 EALES
+532 EALET

>member
-1 MKPMEQT
+1 MEQT
-8 FEELFESTQ
+8 FEELFESSQ
-17 YNQNIKRGQ
+17 YNQNIKPGQ
-26 IIEANVINITD
+26 IIEANVINITS

-49 SFVNINQFKNSEGEV
+49 SFVNINQFKNNDGEV
-64 EVSIG
+64 EISIG
-69 DKVKVVIEEI
+69 DKVNVVIEEI

-99 AKLVS
+99 AKLI
-104 ASETG
+104 AAIDTG
-109 EIVTGLIQNR
+109 EIITGKIQNR

-125 VLIEDVTAFLPGS
+125 VMIDDITAFLPGS
-138 LVDIRPVRETQY
+138 LVDVRPVRETQY
-150 LEGTTS
+150 LEGTAS

-161 KADKTTSNIVVSRK
+161 KADKNSNNIVVSRK

-184 NRGEML
+184 NRGEMI

-199 DGIIK
+199 EGIIK

-231 IKHPSELLNIAEKIQ
+231 IRHPSERLTIAEKIQ

-254 EKNRVSLGLKQLEDD
+254 DKNRVSLGLKQLEDD
-269 PWDDLI
+269 PWNDLI

-284 TCKIS
+284 ACTIS

-348 GIKQCHPNPW
+348 GIKQCLDNPW
-358 TDFAEKHSENETIKG
+358 TSFAESHSENESIKG

-401 WDNDEDI
+401 WESDENID
-408 ELSTYKKS
+408 LSAYKKS
-416 DEIETTILAIDSNK
+416 DEIETVILSIDSNK
-430 QRISLGIKQLDNDP
+430 QRISLGIKQIDNDP
-444 FQEYLAKHPKNS
+444 FQDYLSKNPKNT
-456 TVSGVISEIDER
+456 TVKGVISEVDER
-468 NALVSLSEKVN
+468 NALVSLAEKVN

-486 VSRDKVDDMRSTFR
+486 VSRDKVVDMRSSFR

-518 IKLSIKAKEEIEEK
+518 IKLSIKAKEETEEK
-532 EALES
+532 EALET

-555 KSKFVKDKD
+555 KSKFIKDKD

>member
-1 MKPMEQT
+1 MEQT
-8 FEELFESTQ
+8 FEELFESSQ
-17 YNQNIKRGQ
+17 YNQNIKPGQ
-26 IIEANVINITD
+26 IIEANVINITS

-49 SFVNINQFKNSEGEV
+49 SFVNINQFKNNDGEV
-64 EVSIG
+64 EISIG
-69 DKVKVVIEEI
+69 DKVNVVIEEI

-99 AKLVS
+99 AKLI
-104 ASETG
+104 AATDTG
-109 EIVTGLIQNR
+109 EIITGKIQNR

-125 VLIEDVTAFLPGS
+125 VMIDDITAFLPGS
-138 LVDIRPVRETQY
+138 LVDVRPVRETQY
-150 LEGTTS
+150 LEGTAS

-161 KADKTTSNIVVSRK
+161 KADKNSNNIVVSRK

-184 NRGEML
+184 NRGEMI

-199 DGIIK
+199 EGIIK

-231 IKHPSELLNIAEKIQ
+231 IRHPSERLTIAEKIQ

-254 EKNRVSLGLKQLEDD
+254 DKNRVSLGLKQLEDD
-269 PWDDLI
+269 PWNDLI

-284 TCKIS
+284 ACTIS

-348 GIKQCHPNPW
+348 GIKQCLDNPW
-358 TDFAEKHSENETIKG
+358 TSFAESHSENESIKG

-401 WDNDEDI
+401 WESDENID
-408 ELSTYKKS
+408 LSTYKKS
-416 DEIETTILAIDSNK
+416 DEIETVILSIDSNK
-430 QRISLGIKQLDNDP
+430 QRISLGIKQIDYDQ
-444 FQEYLAKHPKNS
+444 FQDYLSKNPKNT
-456 TVSGVISEIDER
+456 TVKGVISEVDER
-468 NALVSLSEKVN
+468 NALVSLAEKVN

-486 VSRDKVDDMRSTFR
+486 VSRDKVVDMRSSFR

-518 IKLSIKAKEEIEEK
+518 IKLSIKAKEETEEK
-532 EALES
+532 EALET

-555 KSKFVKDKD
+555 KSKFIKDKD

>member
-1 MKPMEQT
+1 MEQT
-8 FEELFESTQ
+8 FEELFEGSQ
-17 YNQNIKRGQ
+17 YNQNIKPGQ
-26 IIEANVINITD
+26 IIEANVINITA

-49 SFVNINQFKNSEGEV
+49 SFVNINQFKNSDGEI
-64 EVSIG
+64 EVAVG
-69 DKVKVVIEEI
+69 DSVKVVIEEI
-79 EDGEGQTKLSRQKAK
+79 EDGEGQTRLSRQKAK

-99 AKLVS
+99 AKLIS
-104 ASETG
+104 ATDSG
-109 EIVTGLIQNR
+109 DIVTGLIQNR

-125 VLIEDVTAFLPGS
+125 VLIDDVTAFLPGS
-138 LVDIRPVRETQY
+138 LVDVRPVRETQY
-150 LEGTTS
+150 LEGTSS

-161 KADKTTSNIVVSRK
+161 KADKASNNIVVSRK

-199 DGIIK
+199 EGIIK

-231 IKHPSELLNIAEKIQ
+231 IKHPSEILKIAEKIQ

-254 EKNRVSLGLKQLEDD
+254 EKGRVSLGLKQLEDD
-269 PWDDLI
+269 PWEDLI
-275 KNYEIGMKA
+275 KNYETGMKA
-284 TCKIS
+284 ECTIS

-326 NVGDQVEVMILG
+326 NVGDQIEVMILG

-348 GIKQCHPNPW
+348 GIKQCLPNPW
-358 TDFAEKHSENETIKG
+358 SDFSEQHNENEKITG

-387 DGGIDGLVHISDVS
+387 DGGIDGLIHISDVS
-401 WDNDEDI
+401 WESDEDI
-408 ELSTYKKS
+408 DLSAYKKS
-416 DEIETTILAIDSNK
+416 DEIETMILSIDSSK

-444 FQEYLAKHPKNS
+444 FQEYLTNHPKNT
-456 TVSGVISEIDER
+456 TVKGTISEVDER
-468 NALVSLSEKVN
+468 NALVNLAEKVN

-486 VSRDKVDDMRSTFR
+486 VSRDKIDDMRSSFR
-500 PNDEIE
+500 PDDEIE

-518 IKLSIKAKEEIEEK
+518 IKLSIKAKEETEEK
-532 EALES
+532 EALET

>member
-1 MKPMEQT
+1 MEQT
-8 FEELFESTQ
+8 FEELFESSQ
-17 YNQNIKRGQ
+17 YNQNIKPGQ
-26 IIEANVINITD
+26 IIEANVINITT

-49 SFVNINQFKNSEGEV
+49 SFVNINQFKDNDGEV
-64 EVSIG
+64 EISIG

-99 AKLVS
+99 AKLIS
-104 ASETG
+104 ATDSG
-109 EIVTGLIQNR
+109 EIVTGKIQNR

-125 VLIEDVTAFLPGS
+125 VMIDDITAFLPGS
-138 LVDIRPVRETQY
+138 LVDVRPVRETQY
-150 LEGTTS
+150 LEGTAS

-161 KADKTTSNIVVSRK
+161 KADKNSNNIVVSRK

-184 NRGEML
+184 NKGEML

-199 DGIIK
+199 EGIIK

-231 IKHPSELLNIAEKIQ
+231 IKHPSDRLNVADKIQ
-246 VKIISIDN
+246 VKIITIDN

-284 TCKIS
+284 ACTIS
-289 NITDYGLFMEIDDGI
+289 NITDYGLFMEIDEGI

-348 GIKQCHPNPW
+348 GIKQCLDNPW
-358 TDFAEKHSENETIKG
+358 TSFSESHNENENIKG

-401 WDNDEDI
+401 WESDENID
-408 ELSTYKKS
+408 LSAYNKS
-416 DEIETTILAIDSNK
+416 DEIETVILSIDSNK

-444 FQEYLAKHPKNS
+444 FQGYLSKNPKNS
-456 TVSGVISEIDER
+456 TVKGVISEVDER
-468 NALVSLSEKVN
+468 NALVNLAEKVN

-486 VSRDKVDDMRSTFR
+486 VSRDKVVDMRSSFR
-500 PNDEIE
+500 PKDEIE
-506 AKIVGYDKKNRT
+506 AKIVGFDKKNRT
-518 IKLSIKAKEEIEEK
+518 IKLSIKAKEETEEK
-532 EALES
+532 EALET

-555 KSKFVKDKD
+555 KSKFIKDKD

>member
-1 MKPMEQT
+1 MEQT
-8 FEELFESTQ
+8 FEELFESSQ
-17 YNQNIKRGQ
+17 YNQNIKPGQ
-26 IIEANVINITD
+26 IIEANVINITS

-49 SFVNINQFKNSEGEV
+49 SFVNINQFKNNDGEV
-64 EVSIG
+64 EISIG
-69 DKVKVVIEEI
+69 DKVNVVIEEI

-99 AKLVS
+99 AKLI
-104 ASETG
+104 AAIDTG
-109 EIVTGLIQNR
+109 EIITGKIQNR

-125 VLIEDVTAFLPGS
+125 VMIDDITAFLPGS
-138 LVDIRPVRETQY
+138 LVDVRPVRETQY
-150 LEGTTS
+150 LEGTAS

-161 KADKTTSNIVVSRK
+161 KADKNSNNIVVSRK

-184 NRGEML
+184 NRGEMI

-199 DGIIK
+199 EGIIK

-231 IKHPSELLNIAEKIQ
+231 IRHPSERLTIAEKIQ

-254 EKNRVSLGLKQLEDD
+254 DKNRVSLGLKQLEDD
-269 PWDDLI
+269 PWNDLI

-284 TCKIS
+284 ACTIS

-348 GIKQCHPNPW
+348 GIKQCLDNPW
-358 TDFAEKHSENETIKG
+358 VSFAESHSENESIKG

-401 WDNDEDI
+401 WESDENID
-408 ELSTYKKS
+408 LSAYKKS
-416 DEIETTILAIDSNK
+416 DEIETVILSIDSNK
-430 QRISLGIKQLDNDP
+430 QRISLGIKQIDNDP
-444 FQEYLAKHPKNS
+444 FQDYLSKNPKNS
-456 TVSGVISEIDER
+456 TVKGVISEVDER
-468 NALVSLSEKVN
+468 NALVSLAEKVN

-486 VSRDKVDDMRSTFR
+486 VSRDKVVDMRSSFR

-518 IKLSIKAKEEIEEK
+518 IKLSIKAKEETEEK
-532 EALES
+532 EALET

-555 KSKFVKDKD
+555 KSKFIKDKD

>member
-1 MKPMEQT
+1 MEQT
-8 FEELFESTQ
+8 FEELFENSQ
-17 YNQNIKRGQ
+17 YNQNIKPGQ
-26 IIEANVINITD
+26 IIEANVINITA

-49 SFVNINQFKNSEGEV
+49 SFVNINQFKSSDGEL
-64 EVSIG
+64 EVNIG

-79 EDGEGQTKLSRQKAK
+79 EDGEGQTRLSRQKAK

-99 AKLVS
+99 AKLIS
-104 ASETG
+104 ATESG
-109 EIVTGLIQNR
+109 EIITGLIQNR

-125 VLIEDVTAFLPGS
+125 VLIDDVTAFLPGS
-138 LVDIRPVRETQY
+138 LVDVRPVRETQY

-161 KADKTTSNIVVSRK
+161 KADKTSNNIVVSRK

-199 DGIIK
+199 EGIIK

-284 TCKIS
+284 ACTIS

-319 PNPHKIA
+319 PNPHKLA

-348 GIKQCHPNPW
+348 GIKQCLPNPW
-358 TDFAEKHSENETIKG
+358 TDFADQHKENQTIKG

-387 DGGIDGLVHISDVS
+387 NGGIDGLVHISDVS
-401 WDNDEDI
+401 WESDEDI
-408 ELSTYKKS
+408 DLSAYKKS
-416 DEIETTILAIDSNK
+416 DEIETMILAIDSNK

-444 FQEYLAKHPKNS
+444 FQEYLANHSKNS
-456 TVSGVISEIDER
+456 IVTGVISEVDER
-468 NALVSLSEKVN
+468 NALVSLAEKVN

-486 VSRDKVDDMRSTFR
+486 VSRDKVEDMRSSFR

-518 IKLSIKAKEEIEEK
+518 IKLSIKAKEETEEK
-532 EALES
+532 EALET

>member
-1 MKPMEQT
+1 MEQT
-8 FEELFESTQ
+8 FEELFENSQ
-17 YNQNIKRGQ
+17 YNQNIKPGQ
-26 IIEANVINITD
+26 IIEANVINITA

-49 SFVNINQFKNSEGEV
+49 SFVNINQFKSSDGEL
-64 EVSIG
+64 EVNIG

-79 EDGEGQTKLSRQKAK
+79 EDGEGQTRLSRQKAK

-99 AKLVS
+99 AKLIS
-104 ASETG
+104 ATESG
-109 EIVTGLIQNR
+109 EIITGLIQNR

-125 VLIEDVTAFLPGS
+125 VLIDDVTAFLPGS
-138 LVDIRPVRETQY
+138 LVDVRPVRETQY

-161 KADKTTSNIVVSRK
+161 KADKTSNNIVVSRK

-199 DGIIK
+199 EGIIK

-284 TCKIS
+284 ACTIS

-319 PNPHKIA
+319 PNPHKLA

-348 GIKQCHPNPW
+348 GIKQCLPNPW
-358 TDFAEKHSENETIKG
+358 TDFADQHKENQTIKG
-373 KIKSITDFGIFVEL
+373 IIKSITDFGIFVEL
-387 DGGIDGLVHISDVS
+387 NGGIDGLVHISDVS
-401 WDNDEDI
+401 WESDEDI
-408 ELSTYKKS
+408 DLSAYKKS
-416 DEIETTILAIDSNK
+416 DEIETMILAIDSNK

-444 FQEYLAKHPKNS
+444 FQEYLANHPKNS
-456 TVSGVISEIDER
+456 TVTGVISEVDER
-468 NALVSLSEKVN
+468 NALVSLAEKVN

-486 VSRDKVDDMRSTFR
+486 VSRDKVEDMRSSFR

-518 IKLSIKAKEEIEEK
+518 IKLSIKAKEETEEK
-532 EALES
+532 EALET

>member
-1 MKPMEQT
+1 MEQT
-8 FEELFESTQ
+8 FEELFESSQ
-17 YNQNIKRGQ
+17 YNQNIKPGQ
-26 IIEANVINITD
+26 IIEASVINITA

-49 SFVNINQFKNSEGEV
+49 SFVNINQFKSSDGEL
-64 EVSIG
+64 EVNIG

-79 EDGEGQTKLSRQKAK
+79 EDGEGQTRLSRQKAK

-99 AKLVS
+99 AKLIS
-104 ASETG
+104 ATESG
-109 EIVTGLIQNR
+109 EIITGLIQNR

-125 VLIEDVTAFLPGS
+125 VLIDDVTAFLPGS
-138 LVDIRPVRETQY
+138 LVDVRPVRETQY

-161 KADKTTSNIVVSRK
+161 KADKTSNNIVVSRK

-199 DGIIK
+199 EGIIK

-284 TCKIS
+284 ACTIS

-348 GIKQCHPNPW
+348 GIKQCLPNPW
-358 TDFAEKHSENETIKG
+358 TDFAEKHKENQTIKG

-387 DGGIDGLVHISDVS
+387 NGGIDGLVHISDVS
-401 WDNDEDI
+401 WESDEDI
-408 ELSTYKKS
+408 DLSAYKKS
-416 DEIETTILAIDSNK
+416 DEIETMILAIDPNK

-444 FQEYLAKHPKNS
+444 FQEYLANHPKNS
-456 TVSGVISEIDER
+456 TVTGVISEVDER
-468 NALVSLSEKVN
+468 NALVSLAEKVN

-486 VSRDKVDDMRSTFR
+486 VSRDKVEDMRSSFR

-506 AKIVGYDKKNRT
+506 AKIVGFDKKNRT
-518 IKLSIKAKEEIEEK
+518 IKLSIKAKEETEEK